1 MKVFKKLQ
9 QARVALLDANLKKS
23 GKNKFAGFEY
33 FELGDF
39 MPTINKIFLDIGL
52 CGVVHFTNDYAILTI
67 YDADSEAAECIDF
80 RSPMV
85 FASNPKGQAIQD
97 LGSTHTY
104 LRRYLWLLAMD
115 IVESD
120 TVDAL
125 PQKDAPKVDTPKPTP
140 RLIRQSLRRQTLLN
154 KLSLLTRQSKRASN
168 ANHWLTFQACGKT
181 IRNRLMKSRQQTRT
195 NLPACKRLLQIL
207 NHLFRSKKWKDSM

>member
-9 QARVALLDANLKKS
+9 QARVTLLDANLKKS

-39 MPTINKIFLDIGL
+39 MPTINKIFLDVGL
-52 CGVVHFTNDYAILTI
+52 CGIVHFTNDYAILTI

-125 PQKDAPKVDTPKPTP
+125 PQKETPKAPPVAAPKVIEQQKEVDPAQQAFFVGKAIEEGKQCESLANLSSLWKNNQKQIDEIKATNKDEFT
-140 RLIRQSLRRQTLLN
+140 RLQTAFAEIKS
-154 KLSLLTRQSKRASN
+154 KLQE
-168 ANHWLTFQACGKT
+168 
-181 IRNRLMKSRQQTRT
+181 
-195 NLPACKRLLQIL
+195 
-207 NHLFRSKKWKDSM
+207 

>member
-1 MKVFKKLQ
+1 
-9 QARVALLDANLKKS
+9 
-23 GKNKFAGFEY
+23 
-33 FELGDF
+33 

-125 PQKDAPKVDTPKPTP
+125 PQKETPKPAAAPKVIEPKKEVDPAQQAFFVDKAIEEGKQCESLANLSSLWKNNQKQIDEIKATNKDEFT
-140 RLIRQSLRRQTLLN
+140 RLQTAFADI
-154 KLSLLTRQSKRASN
+154 KSS
-168 ANHWLTFQACGKT
+168 FQE
-181 IRNRLMKSRQQTRT
+181 
-195 NLPACKRLLQIL
+195 
-207 NHLFRSKKWKDSM
+207 

>member
-39 MPTINKIFLDIGL
+39 MPTINRIFLDVGL
-52 CGVVHFTNDYAILTI
+52 CGVVHFTVDYAVLTI
-67 YDADSEAAECIDF
+67 YDAESESGECIDF

-120 TVDAL
+120 TVDAM
-125 PQKDAPKVDTPKPTP
+125 PQKDAPKVDMPQVIEPPKKKEVDPNQAFFVDKAIEEGKQWESVASLSSLWKNNQKQIDEIKATNKVEFT
-140 RLIRQSLRRQTLLN
+140 RLQTAFADI
-154 KLSLLTRQSKRASN
+154 KSS
-168 ANHWLTFQACGKT
+168 FQE
-181 IRNRLMKSRQQTRT
+181 
-195 NLPACKRLLQIL
+195 
-207 NHLFRSKKWKDSM
+207 

>member
-9 QARVALLDANLKKS
+9 QARVTLLDANLKKS

-52 CGVVHFTNDYAILTI
+52 CGVVHFTADYAVLTI
-67 YDADSEAAECIDF
+67 YDADSEAAESIDF

-125 PQKDAPKVDTPKPTP
+125 PQKDAPKVDTPKVIEPPKKKDPAQQAFFVDKAIEEGKQCESLANLSSLWKNNQKQIDEIKVSNKEEFT
-140 RLIRQSLRRQTLLN
+140 RLQTAFAEIKSSLQE
-154 KLSLLTRQSKRASN
+154 
-168 ANHWLTFQACGKT
+168 
-181 IRNRLMKSRQQTRT
+181 
-195 NLPACKRLLQIL
+195 
-207 NHLFRSKKWKDSM
+207 

>member
-9 QARVALLDANLKKS
+9 QARVSLLDANLKKS

-39 MPTINKIFLDIGL
+39 MPTINRIFLDVGL
-52 CGVVHFTNDYAILTI
+52 CGVVHFTVDYAVLTI
-67 YDADSEAAECIDF
+67 YDAESESGECIDF

-120 TVDAL
+120 TVDAM
-125 PQKDAPKVDTPKPTP
+125 PQKDAPKVDTPKVIEPKKEADPNQAFFVDKAIEEGKQCESMASLSSLWKNNQKQIDEIKATNKVEFT
-140 RLIRQSLRRQTLLN
+140 RLQTAFADI
-154 KLSLLTRQSKRASN
+154 KSS
-168 ANHWLTFQACGKT
+168 FQE
-181 IRNRLMKSRQQTRT
+181 
-195 NLPACKRLLQIL
+195 
-207 NHLFRSKKWKDSM
+207 

>member
-9 QARVALLDANLKKS
+9 QARVTLLDANLKKS

-52 CGVVHFTNDYAILTI
+52 CGVVHFTADYAVLTI

-125 PQKDAPKVDTPKPTP
+125 PQKDAPKPAAAPKVIETKKEVDPAQQAFFVDKAIEEGKQCESLANLSSLWKNNQKQIDEIKSTNKNEFT
-140 RLIRQSLRRQTLLN
+140 RLQTAFADI
-154 KLSLLTRQSKRASN
+154 KSS
-168 ANHWLTFQACGKT
+168 FQE
-181 IRNRLMKSRQQTRT
+181 
-195 NLPACKRLLQIL
+195 
-207 NHLFRSKKWKDSM
+207 